1 MPAHPLA
8 YFEELDERET
18 MNEIE
23 LPHLHTLINGLSKK
37 ACKKPSRR
45 PMVVW

>member
-1 MPAHPLA
+1 MPAHPWHI
-8 YFEELDERET
+8 EEIDERET

-23 LPHLHTLINGLSKK
+23 LHILPTLTDGLSKK

>member
-18 MNEIE
+18 MIEIE
-23 LPHLHTLINGLSKK
+23 LPHLHTLTDGLSKK